1 MILGGNHISSAVQD
15 YKFFK
20 IDKELNKNNVII
32 VLENEHF
39 DYGMAGEG
47 EFSFLKMVEAIL
59 KNDQNE
65 IMKVPGLVK
74 RLSKGEYHINPNH
87 RVHDLNLLPRPA
99 RHLLIWSIF

>member
-1 MILGGNHISSAVQD
+1 MNILIMVWQVRVS
-15 YKFFK
+15 FF
-20 IDKELNKNNVII
+20 
-32 VLENEHF
+32 F
-39 DYGMAGEG
+39 
-47 EFSFLKMVEAIL
+47 KMVEAIL

-99 RHLLIWSIF
+99 RHLVGYGGIF